1 MHGLFLWSLI
11 IIATV
16 WISTGLYM
24 GLRHTRRS
32 EYWQKGKV
40 DISTKVAFLSAC
52 TVAGFPMFVAIG
64 VLLAWGIASEALR
77 RR

>member
-1 MHGLFLWSLI
+1 MHGLLFWSLI
-11 IIATV
+11 LFATV

-32 EYWQKGKV
+32 EYWRKGRV
-40 DISTKVAFLSAC
+40 DISTRVAFLSVC
-52 TVAGFPMFVAIG
+52 VLAGFPMFVAIG
-64 VLLAWGIASEALR
+64 ALLAWGIASEALR